1 MTSRPKP
8 AAAASDAVA
17 QASRALS
24 AATILVKQVEE
35 KVASLCQRNGSLDMA
50 ALDRHQT
57 EAHGLAWMVSYL
69 EILNA
74 TLAWAQDLDE
84 KGMLGRLPTLLLQI
98 GFGEYLAQIG
108 HGIAMS
114 QDEIVRPDRYG
125 LTEASRAFLDHA
137 DVAAVCAVSVS
148 ARPELIALLRQAGPA
163 AVVDASDANDE
174 TAALIRSQFRALA
187 DEKIAPFAPAWH
199 DDNQLI
205 PIDTIAELGQLGV
218 FGLTT
223 PSAFGGSEMGA
234 EAMCVVTEELSRG
247 YIGVG
252 SLGTRS
258 EIACEL
264 IRLAGTEEQKQ
275 RLLPKLASGEIL
287 PTAVFTEPNN
297 GSDLANL
304 TTRAERVGDVYRIHG
319 AKTWITHAS
328 RTDMMILLA
337 RTGSPDSGHRGLTM
351 FLAEKPRGTEEDPFP
366 AKGMTG
372 SEINVLGYRGMR
384 EYELSF
390 DGFEVPAA
398 NALGGKEGEGFRQL
412 MTTFELARIQTAA
425 RALGVAQNAYELGF
439 TYACERIQFAK
450 PLIEFPRVFGKLAW
464 MAVEQNMVRQLVK
477 SVARLKETGV
487 RCDVEAGMAKLVAAR
502 LAWSCADNALQIHGG
517 NGYAIEFPIS
527 RVLCDARILNIFE
540 GAAEIQ
546 AHIIARG
553 LLGRGK

>member
-1 MTSRPKP
+1 M
-8 AAAASDAVA
+8 ASYV
-17 QASRALS
+17 
-24 AATILVKQVEE
+24 
-35 KVASLCQRNGSLDMA
+35 
-50 ALDRHQT
+50 
-57 EAHGLAWMVSYL
+57 
-69 EILNA
+69 EILKA
-74 TLAWAQDLDE
+74 TLDWARELD
-84 KGMLGRLPTLLLQI
+84 GAGTLGRLPTLLLQI

-125 LTEASRAFLDHA
+125 LTDPARAFLDHA
-137 DVAAVCAVSVS
+137 DVAALCAIGIN
-148 ARPELIALLRQAGPA
+148 ARPELVALLRQAGPA

-174 TAALIRSQFRALA
+174 TAALIRGQFRALA
-187 DEKIAPFAPAWH
+187 DEKIAPFAPTWH
-199 DDNQLI
+199 DNNQLI
-205 PIDTIAELGQLGV
+205 PVDTIAELGRLGV

-223 PSAFGGSEMGA
+223 PAAFGGSEMGA

-264 IRLAGTEEQKQ
+264 IRLAGTDAQKK

-304 TTRAERVGDVYRIHG
+304 TTRAERHGDVYRISG

-337 RTGSPDSGHRGLTM
+337 RTGAPDSGHRGLTM

-372 SEINVLGYRGMR
+372 GEIEVLGYRGMR

-390 DGFEVPAA
+390 DGFEVPASS
-398 NALGGKEGEGFRQL
+398 ALGGRK
-412 MTTFELARIQTAA
+412 A
-425 RALGVAQNAYELGF
+425 RA
-439 TYACERIQFAK
+439 FA
-450 PLIEFPRVFGKLAW
+450 
-464 MAVEQNMVRQLVK
+464 
-477 SVARLKETGV
+477 S
-487 RCDVEAGMAKLVAAR
+487 
-502 LAWSCADNALQIHGG
+502 
-517 NGYAIEFPIS
+517 
-527 RVLCDARILNIFE
+527 
-540 GAAEIQ
+540 
-546 AHIIARG
+546 
-553 LLGRGK
+553 